1 MRLEVIMDE
10 DGFPE
15 SPRKWGNAWTL
26 VPHKKFR
33 YSNLFDDTG
42 VQVGWEDFTEY
53 EDVNYKSLA
62 KKTGER
68 ISIAV
73 PVYIM
78 EHGTITLSRGHFYDV
93 DPCRW
98 DWGVAGIAYMTTKA
112 RKEFWKREA
121 ALKRLDDELEI
132 LTAYANGEIWEYR
145 IYDDD
150 GKLILAVGGYYSEEE
165 AEQAG
170 KEELA
175 SWEKHTPK
183 QLTLPLEV

>member
-15 SPRKWGNAWTL
+15 SPREWDNAWTL

-112 RKEFWKREA
+112 RKEFPKLED
-121 ALKRLDDELEI
+121 ALKRLDSELEL
-132 LTAYANGEIWEYR
+132 LTAYANGEAWGFR
-145 IYDDD
+145 ILDDD
-150 GKLILAVGGYYSEEE
+150 GNVVSSCYGYYSEQEAEE
-165 AEQAG
+165 AG
-170 KEELA
+170 KQEL
-175 SWEKHTPK
+175 EYLERHTPK